1 MDRIK
6 RRRALAGISC
16 RSYTVDDWEQFQQ
29 IKETKSFN
37 KVLELSYKILAN
49 ISALAQLQEII

>member
-29 IKETKSFN
+29 IKETKSF
-37 KVLELSYKILAN
+37 KEKQDVRR
-49 ISALAQLQEII
+49 QD

>member
-1 MDRIK
+1 MNRIK

-29 IKETKSFN
+29 IKETKSF
-37 KVLELSYKILAN
+37 KEKTESFKRTI
-49 ISALAQLQEII
+49 